1 MIKHWKY
8 LYFFLTYHDAMVNPE
23 KSRKK
28 GGVQVCVLFPDSV
41 YDDIV
46 LIIETEKRY
55 FKETDF
61 IRKSVEEK
69 IERIKKENPRL
80 FER

>member
-1 MIKHWKY
+1 
-8 LYFFLTYHDAMVNPE
+8 MVNPE

-28 GGVQVCVLFPDSV
+28 GGIQVCTLFPDNV
-41 YDDIV
+41 YEDIV
-46 LIIETEKRY
+46 RIMAEEKRY

-69 IERIKKENPRL
+69 IERWKSENYGGPKRLPRSGKSR
-80 FER
+80 EEK

>member
-1 MIKHWKY
+1 
-8 LYFFLTYHDAMVNPE
+8 MVNPE

-28 GGVQVCVLFPDSV
+28 GGIQVCVLFPDSV
-41 YDDIV
+41 YDDMTHIMAKD
-46 LIIETEKRY
+46 KRY

-69 IERIKKENPRL
+69 IERWKSENYGGPGRL
-80 FER
+80 PKQNRNKGTEK

>member
-1 MIKHWKY
+1 
-8 LYFFLTYHDAMVNPE
+8 MVNPE